1 MNIGIVILVDIRRNV
16 TNCPTV
22 ISPEAITHPPA
33 ETKSPKE
40 IPATIYIPGMKRFR
54 TNAASID

>member
-1 MNIGIVILVDIRRNV
+1 MNIGIVILVDIKRNV

-33 ETKSPKE
+33 ETRRPNE
-40 IPATIYIPGMKRFR
+40 RPAT
-54 TNAASID
+54 T